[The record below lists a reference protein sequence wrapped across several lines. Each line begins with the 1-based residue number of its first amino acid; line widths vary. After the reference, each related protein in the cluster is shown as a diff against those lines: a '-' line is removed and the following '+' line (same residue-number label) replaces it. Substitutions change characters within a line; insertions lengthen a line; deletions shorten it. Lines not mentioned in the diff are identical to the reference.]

1 MAFNT
6 LEYLKNG
13 KVDFVFHCTPYDYER
28 LIENVRKAS
37 SRIEIING
45 FLSKLK
51 VDLPSFCFSVIYDI
65 PEFANEAY
73 ELLNIENITP
83 EMLNNLLNNSPLGIK
98 ILYENFYT
106 FLSNDNDPKYFEC
119 IVKYAFEN
127 NNRELIHKLSRYS
140 DLHIRYLFMTYL
152 IKNHSDQI
160 DIIYDDIT
168 KYTTSVVYES
178 YEQLTF
184 LPELMNPDDISK
196 LAVTLLTH
204 NREKDYQKLKEYIIK
219 EYKYNYLASQLL
231 ASNYIIDY
239 DTNKLLNDVNREKK
253 EKVFEEDADLL
264 FSTSADYRFS
274 LYLRHKSMIS
284 KQFLDDFAARLK
296 YFLDIDRDD
305 FSESSVLYTSGK
317 RDLES
322 IYRCGLGNL
331 LEEWSEKYM
340 DLSQSKE
347 YGFVGR
353 GTTCNCYRIGDY
365 VIKLIK
371 TKWSYEDV
379 ICPNLYLI
387 AKNYENIY
395 LRDKDGIVYCGLEVQ
410 KYLTRKAN
418 NIDPKYFKYFDL
430 ALDRLGY
437 RRTDTLTKGTC
448 GENTMLLDTYR
459 DADCPNPENV
469 PVWFKE
475 CPLVL
480 VDRDRIYPK
489 DKVYVKQLS
498 GRLY

>member
-13 KVDFVFHCTPYDYER
+13 NVDFVFHCSPYDYER

-37 SRIEIING
+37 NRIEIING

-51 VDLPSFCFSVIYDI
+51 VDLPSFCFSIIYDI

-73 ELLNIENITP
+73 ELLNIESITP
-83 EMLNNLLNNSPLGIK
+83 EMLNNILNNSPLGIK
-98 ILYENFYT
+98 LLYENFNT
-106 FLSNDNDPKYFEC
+106 FLSNDKDPKYFDC
-119 IVKYAFEN
+119 IFRYAFES
-127 NNRELIHKLSRYS
+127 NNRELIHKLSRFS
-140 DLHIRYLFMTYL
+140 DLHIRYLFMIYL
-152 IKNHSDQI
+152 INNHSDQI

-168 KYTTSVVYES
+168 KYTTSVIYEP

-184 LPELMNPDDISK
+184 LPDLMNPDDISR
-196 LAVTLLTH
+196 LAVSLLTH

-219 EYKYNYLASQLL
+219 DYKYNYLASQLL
-231 ASNYIIDY
+231 ADNLITDS
-239 DTNKLLNDVNREKK
+239 DTNKLLNDPNRAKK
-253 EKVFEEDADLL
+253 EKAFENDADLL
-264 FSTSADYRFS
+264 FTTSVDYRFS
-274 LYLRHKSMIS
+274 LYLRYNSMIS
-284 KQFLDDFAARLK
+284 RDLLDDFADRLK
-296 YFLDIDRDD
+296 YFLGTDRND
-305 FSESSVLYTSGK
+305 SSKSTVLKISNE
-317 RDLES
+317 RSLES
-322 IYRCGLGNL
+322 IYRFGLGNL

-340 DLSQSKE
+340 ELSQSKE

-387 AKNYENIY
+387 AKNYEHIY
-395 LRDKDGIVYCGLEVQ
+395 LRDKDGIVCCGLEVQ

-448 GENTMLLDTYR
+448 GENTMLLDSYR
-459 DADCPNPENV
+459 DADCPNPEKV

-475 CPLVL
+475 YPLVL
-480 VDRDRIYPK
+480 IDRDRIYPK
-489 DKVYVKQLS
+489 DKTYIKQLS